1 MTNQRRTNHPLGT
14 PSMLFLL
21 AMVLGTAACGGI
33 EPGSQTLDTQEDGV
47 LSRMFDNIT
56 SFFQSKAAED
66 VPIAPNEEWTPP
78 EDFEDPAVDELF
90 EVMGLEEV
98 EPTEENM
105 KLDGALVGLYEHFP
119 DENDPD
125 DYYDEVCFFAKAPDQ
140 MPSQESLFWAEMFG
154 VRSTNGKVSDIHG
167 EEIGMECIG
176 CEEGNVDGE
185 ETRVIFYVNGIK
197 TQWES
202 HCDTLEVIANKTGAV
217 TIGIFNESEG
227 AIADIWQTAWDRFT
241 VQVENVLA
249 SWGKKKTVEIH
260 ENKAANLLTNVIV
273 QRIRAGTHVEIVA
286 HSQGG
291 AVTAL
296 ALNRAL
302 RQLSAEGL
310 YPVKTDDGEDY
321 PEAIKVSTFG
331 SAASQWPEGLWPD
344 GPIYQ
349 HFVHIRDATPSAL
362 GVGAWGG
369 FLTVGKKRAGG
380 DAKMVF
386 FDGEPTEDPVLEEP
400 NFAMISEEEADVT
413 ILDLAT
419 EAYHDIDGTYLE
431 AYEQVH
437 GTWNY

>member
-1 MTNQRRTNHPLGT
+1 MTDDRRLNDERHTLRWLLLT
-14 PSMLFLL
+14 TLML
-21 AMVLGTAACGGI
+21 TSAACGGV

-47 LSRMFDNIT
+47 LSRMFDT
-56 SFFQSKAAED
+56 VTTFFASKAAED
-66 VPIAPNEEWTPP
+66 VPIAPAEEWTPP
-78 EDFEDPAVDELF
+78 ETFDDPAVDELF
-90 EVMGLEEV
+90 DVMGLQEV
-98 EPTEENM
+98 QPTGEDME
-105 KLDGALVGLYEHFP
+105 LDGAIVGLYEHFP
-119 DENDPD
+119 DDNDPE
-125 DYYDEVCFFAKAPDQ
+125 DYYDSVCFFAKSPDQ

-154 VRSTNGKVSDIHG
+154 VRATNGKVSDING
-167 EEIGMECIG
+167 DEIGMECVG
-176 CEEGNVDGE
+176 CEEGNVDGD
-185 ETRVIFYVNGIK
+185 ETRVIFFVNGIR
-197 TQWES
+197 TTWES

-260 ENKAANLLTNVIV
+260 ENKAANMLTNVVV
-273 QRIRAGTHVEIVA
+273 QRIRAGKHVEIFA

-310 YPVKTDDGEDY
+310 YPVKDADGNDY
-321 PEAIKVSTFG
+321 PQAIKVTTFG
-331 SAASQWPEGLWPD
+331 SAASQWPKGLWPD
-344 GPIYQ
+344 GPVYE

-369 FLTVGKKRAGG
+369 YLTLGKKRAGG

-386 FDGEPTEDPVLEEP
+386 FDGEPPQDPISDDP
-400 NFAMISEEEADVT
+400 NFTMISEEDADVG
-413 ILDLAT
+413 ILDLSPMG
-419 EAYHDIDGTYLE
+419 YHGVDETYLE
-431 AYEQVH
+431 AFEQVH
-437 GTWNY
+437 GAWNY

>member
-1 MTNQRRTNHPLGT
+1 MTNARRTTHPLGT
-14 PSMLFLL
+14 PGMLFLFALIL
-21 AMVLGTAACGGI
+21 ATAACGGV
-33 EPGSQTLDTQEDGV
+33 EPGSQSLDAQEDGV
-47 LSRMFDNIT
+47 LSRMFDTIT
-56 SFFQSKAAED
+56 TFFQSKAAED

-78 EDFEDPAVDELF
+78 DHVDDPAVDELF

-98 EPTEENM
+98 EPTGDSME
-105 KLDGALVGLYEHFP
+105 LDGALVGLYEHFP
-119 DENDPD
+119 DEDDPD
-125 DYYDEVCFFAKAPDQ
+125 DDYDSVCFFAKSPDQ

-154 VRSTNGKVSDIHG
+154 VRATNGKVSDING

-176 CEEGNVDGE
+176 CEEGNVDGD

-197 TQWES
+197 TGWES

-227 AIADIWQTAWDRFT
+227 AIADVWQTAWDRFT
-241 VQVENVLA
+241 VQVENILS
-249 SWGKKKTVEIH
+249 SWGKNKTIEIH
-260 ENKAANLLTNVIV
+260 ENKAAHLLTNVIV
-273 QRIRAGTHVEIVA
+273 QRIRAGKHVEIFA

-310 YPVKTDDGEDY
+310 YPVKTEDGEYY

-369 FLTVGKKRAGG
+369 FLTLGKKRAGG
-380 DAKMVF
+380 DAQMVF
-386 FDGEPTEDPVLEEP
+386 FDGEPPEDTFEEP
-400 NFAMISEEEADVT
+400 SYEMISEEDADVG
-413 ILDLAT
+413 ILDLAAM
-419 EAYHDIDGTYLE
+419 EYHGMDNVYLE

-437 GTWNY
+437 GAWYY